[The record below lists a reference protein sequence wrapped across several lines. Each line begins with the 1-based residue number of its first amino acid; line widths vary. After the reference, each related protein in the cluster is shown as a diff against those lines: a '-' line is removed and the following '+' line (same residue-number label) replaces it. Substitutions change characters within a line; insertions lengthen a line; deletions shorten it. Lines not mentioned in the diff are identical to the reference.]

1 MIAGKEIC
9 NAYSELNDPA
19 EQRRRFEQ
27 QQREKNS
34 GDDEAQVPDEDFC
47 RALEV
52 GLPPTGGWGMGIDRF
67 VMLLTNTTHIRV
79 RGGEKWRDRQRKKR
93 DREAMIVTPLA
104 QDVLLFPVMKP
115 VPIEQQVQAEQKA
128 AASSNSN
135 ATNANKAADKC

>member
-1 MIAGKEIC
+1 MTERFELMIAGKEMC

-19 EQRRRFEQ
+19 EQRRRFEA

-34 GDDEAQVPDEDFC
+34 GDDEAQVPDEEFC

-79 RGGEKWRDRQRKKR
+79 RIAVSPCGHCVCSACRSGPGVACPMRR
-93 DREAMIVTPLA
+93 L
-104 QDVLLFPVMKP
+104 
-115 VPIEQQVQAEQKA
+115 
-128 AASSNSN
+128 
-135 ATNANKAADKC
+135 